1 MYDGDDFLEERGS
14 APSSLRMLNQLAS
27 LVPQCINVPA
37 SLLDGGINRP
47 LHAVMNFLDLVHQ
60 RRRKNPTNRAPRT
73 SAVIISTATSTP
85 VRHQLATVRPA
96 LPPHVAINLLHLPAL
111 QGISTMYEARV
122 GLDVLNQLVARAG
135 YERLGR
141 RALAAHPR
149 AISLPGLRL
158 LHH

>member
-1 MYDGDDFLEERGS
+1 MYDGDDLFEERRIS
-14 APSSLRMLNQLAS
+14 AILTAYQLAS
-27 LVPQCINVPA
+27 LVPQCIDVPA
-37 SLLDGGINRP
+37 SLLDGGINLRP
-47 LHAVMNFLDLVHQ
+47 HAAMNIFCLVHQ
-60 RRRKNPTNRAPRT
+60 RRRKMPPWGPRT
-73 SAVIISTATSTP
+73 SAMTIRTP
-85 VRHQLATVRPA
+85 FRHQLAIVRPA

-111 QGISTMYEARV
+111 QGISTMYAARV

-149 AISLPGLRL
+149 AISLPGLTL

>member
-1 MYDGDDFLEERGS
+1 
-14 APSSLRMLNQLAS
+14 
-27 LVPQCINVPA
+27 
-37 SLLDGGINRP
+37 
-47 LHAVMNFLDLVHQ
+47 MNFLDLVHQ
-60 RRRKNPTNRAPRT
+60 RRSKIPPNRAPRT
-73 SAVIISTATSTP
+73 SALIISILF
-85 VRHQLATVRPA
+85 RHQLATGRPA

-111 QGISTMYEARV
+111 QGITTMYEARV

-149 AISLPGLRL
+149 AISLPGLTL